1 MATNVTQAPP
11 AEKYTP
17 TEQHARIVDFEDTST
32 GLNSRKLLMWTFLGS
47 DVMFF
52 GAFIATYLVYRGR
65 SLNGPYPS
73 EILNIPVTS
82 VSTFVLL
89 MSSLAMVLGLHYVR
103 EGEKNK
109 ATLWILGVVLL
120 GGVFIAFQVVEFRI
134 FVIEGLT
141 PKVNI
146 FGTTFFI
153 LTGIH
158 GAHVTIGVIWMAF
171 LAHGSHTGRLRAD
184 NALDLEIAGLY
195 WHFVDIV
202 WIVIFTVIY
211 LISATDGP
219 PPGAELLHG

>member
-1 MATNVTQAPP
+1 VTQA
-11 AEKYTP
+11 AITEHHTP
-17 TEQHARIVDFEDTST
+17 VEDTTT
-32 GLNSRKLLMWTFLGS
+32 GLNSRKLLMWAFLGS

-52 GAFIATYLVYRGR
+52 GAFIATYLVYRGK
-65 SLNGPYPS
+65 SLVGPYPS
-73 EILNIPVTS
+73 EVLNIPITT

-89 MSSLAMVLGLHYVR
+89 MSSLAMVLALHYVK

-109 ATLWILGVVLL
+109 GTLWILVVVVL
-120 GGVFIAFQVVEFRI
+120 GAIFMGFQFVEFRE
-134 FVIEGLT
+134 FAHLGLT
-141 PKVNI
+141 PRTNI

-171 LAHGSHTGRLRAD
+171 LAYSSNNGALRAD

-211 LISATDGP
+211 LISANDAP
-219 PPGAELLHG
+219 PPGMESITH